1 MAKTIK
7 FNLILDNYPVRNL
20 EGIQEHFSIEDM
32 LNYFSNGLL
41 LRWLDVRGYRDE
53 FAAVNAI
60 DSEKD
65 VRAVIAELIR
75 IFEVEAQAE
84 DIEKGISI
92 LEYLEESKRLNAIYK
107 ENAFSKKQI
116 LDDYH
121 RGYEILIRH
130 MEEFSDNMAVL
141 KADVIQL
148 EREYLALFVIDYG
161 ALYLRLEKSAPKAI
175 FAILTRDVFR
185 DYWIGKGDPSRW
197 RSENIYNRI
206 KKNLLSGGR
215 MKEILGN
222 DLKIVRRNTQ
232 AMWDP
237 IERPEVRLMVIAIAN
252 GTFIKNAGEFSEKL
266 GANEINE
273 KFVKF
278 NGLEY
283 QCNNENYELLY
294 MEV

>member
-32 LNYFSNGLL
+32 LHYFSNGLL
-41 LRWLDVRGYRDE
+41 LRWLDVRGYKDK
-53 FAAVNAI
+53 FAAVSAI
-60 DSEKD
+60 DSGTD
-65 VRAVIAELIR
+65 ARTVITELIR
-75 IFEVEAQAE
+75 IFEVEAEAE

-92 LEYLEESKRLNAIYK
+92 LEYLDESKELNAIYK

-116 LDDYH
+116 IDDYH
-121 RGYEILIRH
+121 AGYEMLIRH
-130 MEEFSDNMAVL
+130 MEEFHDDMAVL

-148 EREYLALFVIDYG
+148 EREYLALFALDYG
-161 ALYLRLEKSAPKAI
+161 ALYLRLEKSAPKAV
-175 FAILTRDVFR
+175 FAILTRDAFR

-197 RSENIYNRI
+197 SSGTIYSSI
-206 KKNLLSGGR
+206 KKNLLPIAR
-215 MKEILGN
+215 VKEILGD

-266 GANEINE
+266 GASEINE
-273 KFVKF
+273 KFVKL

-283 QCNNENYELLY
+283 QCNNENYELMY

>member
-41 LRWLDVRGYRDE
+41 LRWLDVRGYRDK

-75 IFEVEAQAE
+75 IFEVKVQAE

-121 RGYEILIRH
+121 GGYEILIRH
-130 MEEFSDNMAVL
+130 MEEFHDDMAVL

-148 EREYLALFVIDYG
+148 EREYLALFALDYG
-161 ALYLRLEKSAPKAI
+161 ALYSRLEKSAPKAI
-175 FAILTRDVFR
+175 FAILTRDAFR

-197 RSENIYNRI
+197 SSENIYYRI

>member
-7 FNLILDNYPVRNL
+7 FNLILDNHPVRNL
-20 EGIQEHFSIEDM
+20 DGLQEHFSIEDM
-32 LNYFSNGLL
+32 LHYFSNGLL
-41 LRWLDVRGYRDE
+41 SRWLDVRGYQE
-53 FAAVNAI
+53 QYTAVSAI
-60 DSEKD
+60 DPEKG
-65 VRAVIAELIR
+65 VRFVIAELIR
-75 IFEVEAQAE
+75 IFEIKVEAE

-92 LEYLEESKRLNAIYK
+92 LEYLEEEKALNAIYR

-116 LDDYH
+116 IDDYH
-121 RGYEILIRH
+121 TGYEALIEH
-130 MEEFSDNMAVL
+130 MEASCDDMAAL

-148 EREYLALFVIDYG
+148 ERDYLSLFALDYG
-161 ALYLRLEKSAPKAI
+161 AFYYRLEKNAPKAI
-175 FAILTRDVFR
+175 FAILTRDAFR
-185 DYWIGKGDPSRW
+185 NYWIGEGDSSRW
-197 RSENIYNRI
+197 NSEQIYSSI
-206 KKNLLSGGR
+206 KKNLLPVAKV
-215 MKEILGN
+215 KEILGD
-222 DLKIVRRNTQ
+222 DLKIINRNTQ

-266 GANEINE
+266 GASDINE

-283 QCNNENYELLY
+283 QCNDESLDLMY